1 MLARRHSFAR
11 MPQILNNKD
20 FWGGVM
26 LIAIGIAA
34 AVMARDYP
42 FGTALRMGPGYF
54 PTVLGGVLALFGL
67 YLLVRSLRSSDVI
80 AGSWSIRALV
90 ILPIAFVLFGVLMDR
105 AGFIPALAVLIA
117 GSAAAGREF
126 RLREVAL
133 LTAVLIVF
141 CVIVFIWGLGL
152 PYPLLAGF

>member
-1 MLARRHSFAR
+1 
-11 MPQILNNKD
+11 MPQILRNKD

-90 ILPIAFVLFGVLMDR
+90 ILPVAFVLFGVLMDR
-105 AGFIPALAVLIA
+105 AGFIPALAVLIV
-117 GSAAAGREF
+117 GSAAAGPEF

-141 CVIVFIWGLGL
+141 CVVVFIWGLGL